1 MSHFIKRAFISLAN
15 LRNVAAVLL
24 ALTVKE
30 LFPKALLLGGRA
42 TSLGF
47 YYNFFLPFPFDKN
60 FLKQIEERMLFSI
73 LKKEKV
79 SFREMVPYSAKQYFL
94 SRKESFLVDQ
104 VERSLSSTVSLLEI
118 AGQMFLTEAEGGVKD
133 LGEIGSVKIL
143 KEEVLGKGKV
153 RIHGTAFSSKMEL
166 KEFFK
171 EKGDWVG
178 VSHEILG
185 EKKGLFSFYEGTSC
199 FWFSKGL
206 QLKSQ
211 LLQKLEKLA
220 EEFGVNFVS
229 TKSVSEEIIITSFLK
244 DQWKMFEKTGG
255 KDLKKVCGENV
266 TVCGLDDNVCD
277 FGLFDTPVY
286 VSNISW
292 VFCRE
297 SFLLEEVISCLHFV
311 TKIFKI
317 LGFEF
322 RMVLVEKPK
331 SRSKWLKDGFL
342 KAFDTLETE
351 TREDLKDGSR
361 IECRIQDRLGLEWPV
376 SCVYAPRKVEG
387 REGFFFLPFSLFLS
401 LERIIALIVEKS
413 KEELLF

>member
-30 LFPKALLLGGRA
+30 LFPKALLLGGKA

-47 YYNFFLPFPFDKN
+47 YYDFFLPFPFDKK

-94 SRKESFLVDQ
+94 SRRESFLADLA
-104 VERSLSSTVSLLEI
+104 ERSSSSTVALLEI
-118 AGQMFLTEAEGGVKD
+118 AGQMFLTGAEEGIED
-133 LGEIGSVKIL
+133 LGEIGSVKVL
-143 KEEVLGKGKV
+143 KEEILGKGKM
-153 RIHGTAFSSKMEL
+153 RIHGTAFSSKGEL

-185 EKKGLFSFYEGTSC
+185 EKKGLFSFYEESSC

-206 QLKSQ
+206 RLRSQ
-211 LLQKLEKLA
+211 LLQKLEKLG
-220 EEFGVNFVS
+220 EDFGVNFVS
-229 TKSVSEEIIITSFLK
+229 TKTISEEIFITSFLK
-244 DQWKMFEKTGG
+244 NQWKIFEKMGG
-255 KDLKKVCGENV
+255 RDAKKVCGENI
-266 TVCGLDDNVCD
+266 TVYSLDSNVCN
-277 FGLFDTPVY
+277 FGLLDSTVY
-286 VSNISW
+286 LSNISW
-292 VFCRE
+292 VFCGE

-342 KAFDTLETE
+342 KAFDTLEVE

-376 SCVYAPRKVEG
+376 SCVYAPRKAEG
-387 REGFFFLPFSLFLS
+387 REGFFFLPFSSFLS